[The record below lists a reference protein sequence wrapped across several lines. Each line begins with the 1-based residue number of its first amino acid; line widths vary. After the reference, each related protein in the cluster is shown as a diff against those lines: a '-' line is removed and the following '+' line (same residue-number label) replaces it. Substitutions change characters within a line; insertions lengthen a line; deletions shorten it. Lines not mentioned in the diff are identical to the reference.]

1 MKFHILTLFPE
12 MIESALNTSIIGRA
26 AKSGLIVIDAVNIR
40 DYTDEPHGKVD
51 DYPYGGGAGM
61 IMQAQPIYDC
71 FKDVAEKIM
80 ADPQNKKEN
89 APGAEPEREIS
100 ADGDLQA
107 EEGREPGLEGFGGE
121 AGSFSENSIYKH
133 GKGISGLGPFRVLY
147 TSPSGRV
154 FDQGF
159 AKELSE
165 EEDLIIL
172 CGHYEGVDER
182 ALELIGAEDVSIGD
196 YVLTGGE
203 LAAMVIV
210 DAVSR
215 MVPGVLTNEESPE
228 YESFTK
234 TQITRKYID
243 RSGRWPK
250 KRKRTEEYTLLE
262 YPQYTRPREYMGL
275 EVPEILLSGNHE
287 NVDEWRKEQ
296 ALERTRK
303 RRPDMLE
310 GENKEQKKE

>member
-61 IMQAQPIYDC
+61 IMQVQPIYDC
-71 FKDVAEKIM
+71 FKDVTEKIR
-80 ADPQNKKEN
+80 ADSRGRREN

-100 ADGDLQA
+100 AAGDLQA
-107 EEGREPGLEGFGGE
+107 EEGRKPGLEGFGGK

-133 GKGISGLGPFRVLY
+133 GKGISEPGPFRVLY

-154 FDQGF
+154 FDQDF

-262 YPQYTRPREYMGL
+262 YPQYTRPQEYMGL
-275 EVPEILLSGNHE
+275 EVPKILLSGNHE